1 MTGKADILLTVR
13 AVSKKFS
20 RDLRKSMAYG
30 IGDLMRISLGIQS
43 RKSELKEKEFRVINK
58 LSLEL
63 KRGDILG
70 ILGVNG
76 AGKTT
81 LLRLISGIYS
91 VDEGEIQVNGKI
103 VSLFAATLG
112 MHPLFTGRENIY
124 VRAAMYGLS
133 RAETDK
139 RMDAIIS
146 YAELENFIDSPMGIY
161 SSGMRA
167 RLGFAIAIHADAD
180 IIIIDEGLAVGDMGF
195 RAKAFKT
202 LRELKEQTAILI
214 VSHSISQI
222 SQMANRI
229 MVIEKGEKI
238 FETTQVQRGID
249 YYINNCIHSS
259 ADRASSAS
267 ADSGLVSSTLFSGN
281 QKTNE
286 SLESLQLDYGDE
298 LGLEFAFR
306 TPAATDKLV
315 MQLELVNSKLET
327 VAVAHSETAKFKVSR
342 FGNSYQIRVLIP
354 HLPLRADKY
363 KINIT
368 VRNSE
373 NDLPV
378 VIAHAIH
385 SFVVKSGVHSVA
397 HVQLMAVWSQ
407 QHFDPHT
414 SST

>member
-1 MTGKADILLTVR
+1 MTGKADILLTVNG
-13 AVSKKFS
+13 VSKKFS
-20 RDLRKSMAYG
+20 RDLKKSMAYG
-30 IGDLMRISLGIQS
+30 IGDLIRISLGIPS
-43 RKSELKEKEFRVINK
+43 RKNELKEKEFRVINK

-63 KRGDILG
+63 KRGDVLG

-103 VSLFAATLG
+103 VSLYAATLG

-133 RAETDK
+133 RAEVDK
-139 RMDAIIS
+139 RIDDIIA

-167 RLGFAIAIHADAD
+167 RLGFSIAIHADAD

-202 LRELKEQTAILI
+202 LRELKERTAILI

-229 MVIEKGEKI
+229 MVLEKGEKI
-238 FETTQVQRGID
+238 FETTQVQKGID

-259 ADRASSAS
+259 SVSGNAS
-267 ADSGLVSSTLFSGN
+267 ANSGLVSSTLFSGN
-281 QKTNE
+281 QKTSEANE
-286 SLESLQLDYGDE
+286 PLQLDYGDE
-298 LGLEFAFR
+298 LGLEFSFS
-306 TPAATDKLV
+306 TPVATDKLV
-315 MQLELVNSKLET
+315 IQLELVNSKLET
-327 VAVAHSETAKFKVSR
+327 VAVAHSETAKFRVSR
-342 FGNSYQIRVLIP
+342 LSNSHQIKVVIP
-354 HLPLRADKY
+354 QLPLRADKY

-378 VIAHAIH
+378 VIAHAVR

-407 QHFDPHT
+407 QHFDPQISAT
-414 SST
+414 

>member
-1 MTGKADILLTVR
+1 MTGNADILLTVDT
-13 AVSKKFS
+13 VSKKFS
-20 RDLRKSMAYG
+20 RNLRKSMAYG
-30 IGDLMRISLGIQS
+30 IGDLLRISLGIQS
-43 RKSELKEKEFRVINK
+43 NKNELKEKEFRVINK

-139 RMDAIIS
+139 RIDAIIA

-229 MVIEKGEKI
+229 MVLEKGEKI
-238 FETTQVQRGID
+238 FETTQVQKGID
-249 YYINNCIHSS
+249 YYINNCIHSAAVAGS
-259 ADRASSAS
+259 ASS
-267 ADSGLVSSTLFSGN
+267 DSGLVSSTLFSKN
-281 QKTNE
+281 QKTSE
-286 SLESLQLDYGDE
+286 SNESLQLDHGDE
-298 LGLEFAFR
+298 LGVEFAFR

-315 MQLELVNSKLET
+315 IQLELVNSKLET
-327 VAVAHSETAKFKVSR
+327 VAVVHSETAKFKVNQP
-342 FGNSYQIRVLIP
+342 GNSHQIRVVIP
-354 HLPLRADKY
+354 QLPLRADKY

-385 SFVVKSGVHSVA
+385 SFVVKSGVHSTA
-397 HVQLMAVWSQ
+397 HVQLMALWSQ

>member
-1 MTGKADILLTVR
+1 MTGNADILLTVDT
-13 AVSKKFS
+13 VSKKFS
-20 RDLRKSMAYG
+20 RNLRKSMAYG
-30 IGDLMRISLGIQS
+30 IGDLLRISLGIQS
-43 RKSELKEKEFRVINK
+43 NKNELKEKEFRVINK

-139 RMDAIIS
+139 RIDAIIA

-229 MVIEKGEKI
+229 MVLEKGEKI
-238 FETTQVQRGID
+238 FETTQVQKGID
-249 YYINNCIHSS
+249 YYINNCIHSAAVAGS
-259 ADRASSAS
+259 ASS
-267 ADSGLVSSTLFSGN
+267 DSGLVSSTLFSKN
-281 QKTNE
+281 QKTSE
-286 SLESLQLDYGDE
+286 SNESLQLDHGDE
-298 LGLEFAFR
+298 LGVEFAFR

-315 MQLELVNSKLET
+315 IQLELVNSKLET
-327 VAVAHSETAKFKVSR
+327 VAVVHSETAKFKVNQP
-342 FGNSYQIRVLIP
+342 GNSHQIRVVIP
-354 HLPLRADKY
+354 QLPLRADKY
-363 KINIT
+363 KINIA

-385 SFVVKSGVHSVA
+385 SFVVKSGVHSTA
-397 HVQLMAVWSQ
+397 HVQLMALWSQ

>member
-1 MTGKADILLTVR
+1 MTGKTDILLTVN

-43 RKSELKEKEFRVINK
+43 RKNELKEKEFRVINK

-133 RAETDK
+133 RVEVDK
-139 RMDAIIS
+139 RIDAIIA

-202 LRELKEQTAILI
+202 LRELKERAAILI

-229 MVIEKGEKI
+229 MVLEKGEKI
-238 FETTQVQRGID
+238 FETTQVQKGID

-259 ADRASSAS
+259 SNAGSAS
-267 ADSGLVSSTLFSGN
+267 ANSGLVSSTLFSGN
-281 QKTNE
+281 QETSEAN
-286 SLESLQLDYGDE
+286 ESLQLDYGDE
-298 LGLEFAFR
+298 LGLEFTFR

-327 VAVAHSETAKFKVSR
+327 VAVVHSETAKFRVSQLS
-342 FGNSYQIRVLIP
+342 NNYQIKVVIP
-354 HLPLRADKY
+354 QLPLRADKY
-363 KINIT
+363 KMNIT

-385 SFVVKSGVHSVA
+385 SFVVKSGVHSIA

-407 QHFDPHT
+407 QHFDPQT
-414 SST
+414 SAI

>member
-1 MTGKADILLTVR
+1 MTGKADILLTVQ

-30 IGDLMRISLGIQS
+30 IGDLMRISLGIPS

-133 RAETDK
+133 RAEVDK
-139 RMDAIIS
+139 RMDAIIA

-202 LRELKEQTAILI
+202 LRELKERTAILI

-229 MVIEKGEKI
+229 MVLEKGEKI
-238 FETTQVQRGID
+238 FETTQVQKGID

-259 ADRASSAS
+259 SVSGSAS
-267 ADSGLVSSTLFSGN
+267 ANSGLVSSILFSGN
-281 QKTNE
+281 QKTSEANE
-286 SLESLQLDYGDE
+286 TLQLDYGDE
-298 LGLEFAFR
+298 LGLEFTFR

-315 MQLELVNSKLET
+315 IQLELVNSKLET
-327 VAVAHSETAKFKVSR
+327 VAVAHSETAKFRVSELS
-342 FGNSYQIRVLIP
+342 NSYQIKVVIP
-354 HLPLRADKY
+354 QLPLRADKY
-363 KINIT
+363 KINIA

-378 VIAHAIH
+378 VIAHAVH

-407 QHFDPHT
+407 QHFDPQT
-414 SST
+414 SAT

>member
-1 MTGKADILLTVR
+1 MIGKTDILLTVN

-43 RKSELKEKEFRVINK
+43 RKNELKEKEFRVINK

-133 RAETDK
+133 RVEVDK
-139 RMDAIIS
+139 RIDAIIA

-202 LRELKEQTAILI
+202 LRELKERAAILI

-229 MVIEKGEKI
+229 MVLEKGEKI
-238 FETTQVQRGID
+238 FETTQVQKGID

-259 ADRASSAS
+259 SNAGSAS
-267 ADSGLVSSTLFSGN
+267 ANSGLVFSTLFSGN
-281 QKTNE
+281 QKTSEAN
-286 SLESLQLDYGDE
+286 ESLQLDYGDE
-298 LGLEFAFR
+298 LGLEFTFR

-327 VAVAHSETAKFKVSR
+327 VAVVHSETAKFRVSR
-342 FGNSYQIRVLIP
+342 LSNSYHIKVVIP
-354 HLPLRADKY
+354 QLPLRADKY
-363 KINIT
+363 KMNIT

-385 SFVVKSGVHSVA
+385 SFVVKSGVHSIA

-407 QHFDPHT
+407 QHFDPQT
-414 SST
+414 SAI